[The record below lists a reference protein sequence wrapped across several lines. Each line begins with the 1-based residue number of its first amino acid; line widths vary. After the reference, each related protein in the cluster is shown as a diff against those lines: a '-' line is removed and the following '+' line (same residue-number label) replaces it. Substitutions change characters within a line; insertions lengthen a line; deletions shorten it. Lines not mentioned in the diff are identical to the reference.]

1 MSILTI
7 TFKPTIE
14 GKGQLE
20 WGEIFADLVLEVLLL
35 IEISHPVFHFIGNYS
50 PKLQRTER

>member
-1 MSILTI
+1 MTI

-50 PKLQRTER
+50 PKLQRIER